1 MRKLINFILALS
13 LSISII
19 SGQDTIK
26 VMSYNLL
33 NYGNYT
39 SYCTTSNNNVSD
51 KNEYLK
57 TIIDY
62 ALPDILGVVE
72 MSPDDT
78 YIDGFRNNV
87 LNQNGRNYYAKTP
100 KSNYSGSSII
110 NMLYYDSRK
119 LTLTYWTSLATSYRD
134 INIYNFYFINDALA
148 HGDTVYLSCIV
159 MHLKA
164 GDTDTDASDRTA
176 MAQTLMNFLNNVNKN
191 TNYLVMGDFN
201 LYSSSEGAYQQLT
214 NYSNAN
220 IRFYDFINKYGDW
233 SENAYFAPYH
243 SQSTHTTS
251 DCFSGGGLDDRFDF
265 ILGNINTI
273 TGAKGFKYITDSYM
287 ALGQDGQHFNKGLLD
302 SPTNTTVPSDVLAA
316 LYGNSDHLPI
326 ISKFVVDNTIAI
338 NDYSI
343 PVNYYLI
350 DNQLFLNFINPINEL
365 TSITITDMQG
375 RNVFTDQ
382 IQLNT
387 QQYKLDLNNYNKGVY
402 LINICNDFGFTSFKI
417 LNF

>member
-1 MRKLINFILALS
+1 MKKIILIIALS
-13 LSISII
+13 LLYSIVYS
-19 SGQDTIK
+19 QDTIK

-39 SYCTTSNNNVSD
+39 SYCTLSNNNVSN

-62 ALPDILGVVE
+62 TLPDILGVVE
-72 MSPDDT
+72 IAPDDT
-78 YIDGFRNNV
+78 YIDGFRDNV

-100 KSNYSGSSII
+100 KFNYSNSPII

-119 LTLTYWTSLATSYRD
+119 MTLSFWTSLATTYRD
-134 INIYNFYFINDALA
+134 ITIYTFYFENDALLN
-148 HGDTVYLSCIV
+148 GDTVYLTCIV

-164 GDTDTDASDRTA
+164 GNTDTDASDRTA
-176 MAQTLMNFLNNVNKN
+176 MAQTLMNFLNNFNEN

-214 NYSNAN
+214 NHPNAN

-233 SENAYFAPYH
+233 SNNAYFSPYH
-243 SQSTHTTS
+243 TQSTHTTS
-251 DCFSGGGLDDRFDF
+251 NCFSGGGLDDRFDF

-273 TGAKGFKYITDSYM
+273 TGAKGFKYLANSYTT
-287 ALGQDGQHFNKGLLD
+287 LGQDGQHFNKGLLD
-302 SPTNTTVPSDVLAA
+302 SPTNTTVPSNVLEA

-326 ISKFVVDNTIAI
+326 ISKFIVDNTLSI
-338 NDYSI
+338 NDYSLPI
-343 PVNYYLI
+343 NYYMI
-350 DNQLFLNFINPINEL
+350 DNKLYINFINPLN
-365 TSITITDMQG
+365 TDMSIKILDMQG
-375 RNVFTDQ
+375 RDVFTDQ
-382 IQLNT
+382 ISANM
-387 QQYKLDLNNYNKGVY
+387 QQYVLDMNNYNKGVY
-402 LINICNDFGFTSFKI
+402 LIDIFNNTDFTSFKI

>member
-110 NMLYYDSRK
+110 NMLYYDNRK
-119 LTLTYWTSLATSYRD
+119 LSLTYWTSLATNYRD
-134 INIYNFYFINDALA
+134 INLYNFYFLNDALA
-148 HGDTVYLSCIV
+148 DGDTVYLTCIV

-164 GDTDTDASDRTA
+164 GNTESDASDRTV
-176 MAQTLMNFLNNVNKN
+176 MVQTLMNFLNNLNKN

-201 LYSSSEGAYQQLT
+201 LYTSAEGAYQLLT
-214 NYSNAN
+214 NHSNAN
-220 IRFYDFINKYGDW
+220 IRFYDFINKYGNW
-233 SENAYFAPYH
+233 SDNAYFAPYH
-243 SQSTHTTS
+243 TQSTHTTS

-273 TGAKGFKYITDSYM
+273 TGAKGFKYIPESYTT
-287 ALGQDGQHFNKGLLD
+287 LGQDGEHFNKGLLD
-302 SPTNTTVPSDVLAA
+302 SPLNTSVPLDVLEA

-326 ISKFVVDNTIAI
+326 ISKFIVDNTMTI
-338 NDYSI
+338 NNYSI
-343 PVNYYLI
+343 PINYYMI
-350 DNQLFLNFINPINEL
+350 DNLLYINFVNPINNMI
-365 TSITITDMQG
+365 SIKITDMQG
-375 RNVFTDQ
+375 RNVFTDN
-382 IQLNT
+382 ISMNM
-387 QQYKLDLNNYNKGVY
+387 QQYIVDLTVYNKGVY
-402 LINICNDFGFTSFKI
+402 IVELLDNTSFNTFKI

>member
-1 MRKLINFILALS
+1 MKKIILIIALS
-13 LSISII
+13 LLYLIVYS
-19 SGQDTIK
+19 QDTIK

-39 SYCTTSNNNVSD
+39 SYCTTSNNNVSE

-72 MSPDDT
+72 ISPEDT
-78 YIDGFRNNV
+78 YIDGLKNNV
-87 LNQNGRNYYAKTP
+87 LNQNGRNYYAKAP

-119 LTLTYWTSLATSYRD
+119 LTLSFWTSLATTYRD
-134 INIYNFYFINDALA
+134 INIYTFYFKNDALEN
-148 HGDTVYLSCIV
+148 GDTVYLTCIV

-164 GDTDTDASDRTA
+164 GDTDADASDRAT
-176 MAQTLMNFLNNVNKN
+176 MAQTLMNFLNNSNQN

-214 NYSNAN
+214 NFSNAN

-233 SENAYFAPYH
+233 SNNAYFSPYH

-273 TGAKGFKYITDSYM
+273 TGAKGFKYLADSYTT
-287 ALGQDGQHFNKGLLD
+287 LGQDGQHFNKGLLD
-302 SPTNTTVPSDVLAA
+302 SPTNSTVPSDVLEA

-326 ISKFVVDNTIAI
+326 IAKFIVDNTMSV
-338 NDYSI
+338 NDYSL
-343 PVNYYLI
+343 PFDYYMI
-350 DNQLFLNFINPINEL
+350 DNKLYINFINPSFTDI
-365 TSITITDMQG
+365 SIKILDVQG
-375 RNVFTDQ
+375 RQVYTDQ
-382 IQLNT
+382 ISSDI
-387 QQYKLDLNNYNKGVY
+387 QQYILDMNNYNKGVY
-402 LINICNDFGFTSFKI
+402 LIDIYNNTGFTSFKI

>member
-1 MRKLINFILALS
+1 MKKIILIIALS
-13 LSISII
+13 LLYSIVYS
-19 SGQDTIK
+19 QDTIK
-26 VMSYNLL
+26 VMTYNLL

-39 SYCTTSNNNVSD
+39 SYCTLSNNNVSN

-62 ALPDILGVVE
+62 TLPDILGVVE
-72 MSPDDT
+72 IAPDDT
-78 YIDGFRNNV
+78 YIDGFRDNV

-119 LTLTYWTSLATSYRD
+119 MTLSFWVSLPTTYRD
-134 INIYNFYFINDALA
+134 INIYTFYFENDALQN
-148 HGDTVYLSCIV
+148 GDTVYLTCIV

-164 GDTDTDASDRTA
+164 GNTDSDASDRTA
-176 MAQTLMNFLNNVNKN
+176 MAQTLMNFLNNFNEN

-214 NYSNAN
+214 NHPNAN
-220 IRFYDFINKYGDW
+220 IRFYDFINKSGDW
-233 SENAYFAPYH
+233 SNNAYFSPYH
-243 SQSTHTTS
+243 TQSTHTTS

-273 TGAKGFKYITDSYM
+273 TGAKGFKYLDSSYTT
-287 ALGQDGQHFNKGLLD
+287 LGQDGQHFNKGLLD
-302 SPTNTTVPSDVLAA
+302 SPTNTTVPSNVLEA

-326 ISKFVVDNTIAI
+326 ISKFIVDNTLSI
-338 NDYSI
+338 NDYSLPI
-343 PVNYYLI
+343 NYYML
-350 DNQLFLNFINPINEL
+350 DNKLYINFINPLN
-365 TSITITDMQG
+365 TDMSIKVLDIQG
-375 RNVFTDQ
+375 RDVFTDQ
-382 IQLNT
+382 IPSNM
-387 QQYKLDLNNYNKGVY
+387 QQYVLDMNNYNKGVY
-402 LINICNDFGFTSFKI
+402 LIDIFNNTDFTSFKI

>member
-1 MRKLINFILALS
+1 MKKI
-13 LSISII
+13 ISII
-19 SGQDTIK
+19 VLSLLYYIVYSQDTIK
-26 VMSYNLL
+26 VMTYNLL

-39 SYCTTSNNNVSD
+39 YYCTPSNNNVSN

-62 ALPDILGVVE
+62 TLPDILGVVE
-72 MSPDDT
+72 IAPDDT
-78 YIDGFRNNV
+78 YIDGFKNNV

-119 LTLTYWTSLATSYRD
+119 LTLSFWASLPTTYRD
-134 INIYNFYFINDALA
+134 INIYTFYFENDALQN
-148 HGDTVYLSCIV
+148 GDTVYLTCIV

-164 GDTDTDASDRTA
+164 GNTDTDASERTA
-176 MAQTLMNFLNNVNKN
+176 MAQTLMNFLNNFNEN

-214 NYSNAN
+214 NHPNAN

-233 SENAYFAPYH
+233 SNNAYFSPYH

-273 TGAKGFKYITDSYM
+273 TGAKGFKYLADSYTT
-287 ALGQDGQHFNKGLLD
+287 LGQDGQHFNKGLLD
-302 SPTNTTVPSDVLAA
+302 SPTNSTVPSDVLEA

-326 ISKFVVDNTIAI
+326 IAKFIVDNTMSV
-338 NDYSI
+338 NDYSLPI
-343 PVNYYLI
+343 DYYLI
-350 DNQLFLNFINPINEL
+350 DNKLYINFINP
-365 TSITITDMQG
+365 SYTDMSIKILDVQG
-375 RNVFTDQ
+375 RQVFTDQ
-382 IQLNT
+382 ISSDI
-387 QQYKLDLNNYNKGVY
+387 QQYILDMNNYNKGVY
-402 LINICNDFGFTSFKI
+402 LIDIYNNTGFTSFKI

>member
-1 MRKLINFILALS
+1 MKKIILIIALS
-13 LSISII
+13 LLYLIVYS
-19 SGQDTIK
+19 QDTIK

-39 SYCTTSNNNVSD
+39 SYCTTSNNNVSE

-72 MSPDDT
+72 ISPEDT
-78 YIDGFRNNV
+78 YIDGLKNNV
-87 LNQNGRNYYAKTP
+87 LNQNGRNYYAKAP

-119 LTLTYWTSLATSYRD
+119 LTLSFWTSLATTYRD
-134 INIYNFYFINDALA
+134 INIYTFYFKNDALEN
-148 HGDTVYLSCIV
+148 GDTVYLTCIV

-164 GDTDTDASDRTA
+164 GDTDADASDRAT
-176 MAQTLMNFLNNVNKN
+176 MAQTLMNFLNNSNQN

-214 NYSNAN
+214 NFSNAN

-233 SENAYFAPYH
+233 SNNAYFSPYH

-273 TGAKGFKYITDSYM
+273 TGAKGFKYLADSYTT
-287 ALGQDGQHFNKGLLD
+287 LGQDGQHFNKGLLD
-302 SPTNTTVPSDVLAA
+302 SPTNSTVPSDVLEA

-326 ISKFVVDNTIAI
+326 IAKFIVDNTIFLNAI
-338 NDYSI
+338 NNNKTKICYRKI
-343 PVNYYLI
+343 PI
-350 DNQLFLNFINPINEL
+350 EL
-365 TSITITDMQG
+365 YRVEIVTMAEI
-375 RNVFTDQ
+375 
-382 IQLNT
+382 
-387 QQYKLDLNNYNKGVY
+387 VY
-402 LINICNDFGFTSFKI
+402 VRIAII
-417 LNF
+417 LKR

>member
-1 MRKLINFILALS
+1 MKKIILIIALS
-13 LSISII
+13 LLYSIVYS
-19 SGQDTIK
+19 QDTIK

-39 SYCTTSNNNVSD
+39 SYCTLSNNNVSN

-62 ALPDILGVVE
+62 TLPDILGVVE
-72 MSPDDT
+72 IAPDDT
-78 YIDGFRNNV
+78 YIDGFRDNV

-100 KSNYSGSSII
+100 KFNYSGSPII

-119 LTLTYWTSLATSYRD
+119 MTLSFWTSLATTYRD
-134 INIYNFYFINDALA
+134 ITIYTFYFENDALLN
-148 HGDTVYLSCIV
+148 GDTVYLTCIV

-164 GDTDTDASDRTA
+164 GNTDTDASDRTA
-176 MAQTLMNFLNNVNKN
+176 MAQTLMNFLNNFNEN

-214 NYSNAN
+214 NHPNAN

-233 SENAYFAPYH
+233 SNNAYFSPYH
-243 SQSTHTTS
+243 TQSTHTTS

-273 TGAKGFKYITDSYM
+273 TGAKGFKYLDSSYTT
-287 ALGQDGQHFNKGLLD
+287 LGQDGQHFNKGLLD
-302 SPTNTTVPSDVLAA
+302 SPTNTTVPSNVLEA

-326 ISKFVVDNTIAI
+326 ISKFIVDNTLSI
-338 NDYSI
+338 NDYSLPI
-343 PVNYYLI
+343 NYYMI
-350 DNQLFLNFINPINEL
+350 DNKLYINFINPLN
-365 TSITITDMQG
+365 TDMSIKILDMQG
-375 RNVFTDQ
+375 RDVFTDQ
-382 IQLNT
+382 IPSNM
-387 QQYKLDLNNYNKGVY
+387 QQYVLDMNNYNKGVY
-402 LINICNDFGFTSFKI
+402 LIDIFNNTDFTSFKI

>member
-1 MRKLINFILALS
+1 MKKI
-13 LSISII
+13 ISII
-19 SGQDTIK
+19 VLSLLYYIVYSQDTIK
-26 VMSYNLL
+26 VMTYNLL

-39 SYCTTSNNNVSD
+39 YYCTPSNNNVSN

-62 ALPDILGVVE
+62 TLPDILGVVE
-72 MSPDDT
+72 IAPDDT
-78 YIDGFRNNV
+78 YIDGFKNNV

-119 LTLTYWTSLATSYRD
+119 LTLSFWASLPTTYRD
-134 INIYNFYFINDALA
+134 INIYTFYFENDALQN
-148 HGDTVYLSCIV
+148 GDTVYLTCIV

-164 GDTDTDASDRTA
+164 GNTDTDASDRTA
-176 MAQTLMNFLNNVNKN
+176 MAQTLMNFLNNFNEN

-214 NYSNAN
+214 NHPNAN

-233 SENAYFAPYH
+233 SNNAYFSPYH
-243 SQSTHTTS
+243 TQSTHTTS

-273 TGAKGFKYITDSYM
+273 TGDKGFKYLANSYTT
-287 ALGQDGQHFNKGLLD
+287 LGQDGQHFNKGLLD
-302 SPTNTTVPSDVLAA
+302 SPTNTTVPSNVLEA

-326 ISKFVVDNTIAI
+326 ISKFIVDNTLSI
-338 NDYSI
+338 NDYSLPI
-343 PVNYYLI
+343 NYYMI
-350 DNQLFLNFINPINEL
+350 DNKLYINFINPLN
-365 TSITITDMQG
+365 TDMSIKILDMQG
-375 RNVFTDQ
+375 RDVFTDQ
-382 IQLNT
+382 IPSNM
-387 QQYKLDLNNYNKGVY
+387 QQYVLDMNNYNKGVY
-402 LINICNDFGFTSFKI
+402 LIDIFNNTDFTSFKI

>member
-1 MRKLINFILALS
+1 MKKIISIIALS
-13 LSISII
+13 LLYSIVYS
-19 SGQDTIK
+19 QDTIK
-26 VMSYNLL
+26 VMTYNLL

-39 SYCTTSNNNVSD
+39 SYCTTSNNNVSN

-62 ALPDILGVVE
+62 TLPDILGVVE
-72 MSPDDT
+72 IAPEDT

-119 LTLTYWTSLATSYRD
+119 MTLSFWTSLATTYRD
-134 INIYNFYFINDALA
+134 INIYTFYFENDALEN
-148 HGDTVYLSCIV
+148 GDTVYLTCIV

-164 GDTDTDASDRTA
+164 GNTDTDASDRTA
-176 MAQTLMNFLNNVNKN
+176 MAQTLMNFLNNFNEN

-214 NYSNAN
+214 NHPNAN

-233 SENAYFAPYH
+233 SNDAYFAPYH
-243 SQSTHTTS
+243 TQSTHTNS
-251 DCFSGGGLDDRFDF
+251 NCFIGGGLDDRFDF

-273 TGAKGFKYITDSYM
+273 TGAKGFKYIANSYTT
-287 ALGQDGQHFNKGLLD
+287 LGQDGQHFNKGLLD
-302 SPTNTTVPSDVLAA
+302 SPTNTTVPSNVLDA

-326 ISKFVVDNTIAI
+326 ISKFIVDNTLSI
-338 NDYSI
+338 NDYSLPI
-343 PVNYYLI
+343 NYYMI
-350 DNQLFLNFINPINEL
+350 DNKLYINFINPSNADM
-365 TSITITDMQG
+365 SIKVLDMQG
-375 RNVFTDQ
+375 RDVFTDQ
-382 IQLNT
+382 IPSNM
-387 QQYKLDLNNYNKGVY
+387 QQYVLDMNNYNKGVY
-402 LINICNDFGFTSFKI
+402 LINIFNNADFTSFKI